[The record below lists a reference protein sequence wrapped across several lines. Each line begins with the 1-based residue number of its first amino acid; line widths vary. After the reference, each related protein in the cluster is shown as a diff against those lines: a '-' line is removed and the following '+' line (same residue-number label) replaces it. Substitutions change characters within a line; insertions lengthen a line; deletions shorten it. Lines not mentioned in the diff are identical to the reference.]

1 MPSLPLLC
9 SSQVYHQLCT
19 VQGQYN
25 QYKGKP
31 VCVLAGP
38 LENINLEMCVYIS
51 LPLNQSGL
59 NTTHSSHVLSKLSG
73 KSRGTHHSLF
83 LFHALQE
90 VTSKQQTPSPH
101 YQTKPSDTS
110 AILCWHFCHEAENL
124 LRTSLL
130 HVLIS
135 VIWLIIVDYHAK
147 WPAFMTI

>member
-9 SSQVYHQLCT
+9 SSQLYHQLCT

-59 NTTHSSHVLSKLSG
+59 NTIHSSHVLSKLLG
-73 KSRGTHHSLF
+73 KSRGTHHSLSF
-83 LFHALQE
+83 SF
-90 VTSKQQTPSPH
+90 TH
-101 YQTKPSDTS
+101 YRKLPPNNR
-110 AILCWHFCHEAENL
+110 L
-124 LRTSLL
+124 LL
-130 HVLIS
+130 HTTRPNQVSHLPFYADIS
-135 VIWLIIVDYHAK
+135 AMKLKIY
-147 WPAFMTI
+147 